1 MNNNRLHLTLR
12 KDLAK
17 RTVKKYS
24 VTQYCKTL
32 GIGRSAFY
40 NQYDGMPGL
49 ICHILKHEIALH
61 FREYQDCSLKQ
72 LVYGFLKEIYDLR
85 VYYNN
90 IYHLSIKNN
99 CKRHICKEIKNKFFK
114 ELQQYLIKSDYSNKK
129 ILSISSVTI
138 YRVKDWVSHGCKES
152 ILQIYSE
159 IEPAL

>member
-40 NQYDGMPGL
+40 NQYD
-49 ICHILKHEIALH
+49 
-61 FREYQDCSLKQ
+61 EYQDCSLKQ

-99 CKRHICKEIKNKFFK
+99 CKRHICQEIKNKFFK